1 MIQGNKAVEVFG
13 ITKKFGSIIA
23 VDSVTFDVTEGEIFG
38 FLGPNGAGK
47 TTMLR
52 TISGVI
58 KEVAPGKKEHPTV
71 SGTITYDGKRIDKLK
86 AWKIVKM
93 GIIHCPERRKPFGEM
108 TTLENLKMGA
118 YLRKDKKGIK
128 KDLEWIYELF
138 PILKERANQM
148 SKTLSGGEQQMLAI
162 ARALMSKPKLLA
174 IDEPSLGLAPTLKEK
189 VLESI
194 KKIWR
199 SGVTVLLVEQDVS
212 ITLATAQRIYILANG
227 RIAVEG
233 TAKELMKNRDVR
245 EIYLGL

>member
-1 MIQGNKAVEVFG
+1 VLEVKDLTVHYDGAIALNRVNLKVE
-13 ITKKFGSIIA
+13 
-23 VDSVTFDVTEGEIFG
+23 EGEFVG
-38 FLGPNGAGK
+38 VVGPNGAGK
-47 TTMLR
+47 TTLLR

-71 SGTITYDGKRIDKLK
+71 SGTISYDGKRIDKLK

-93 GIIHCPERRKPFGEM
+93 GIVHCPERRRPFSEM

-138 PILKERANQM
+138 PILKERAKQM
-148 SKTLSGGEQQMLAI
+148 SQTLSGGEQQMLAI

-194 KKIWR
+194 KEIWR

-212 ITLATAQRIYILANG
+212 ITLDTAQRIYILAHG

>member
-1 MIQGNKAVEVFG
+1 VLEVKDLTVHYDGAIALNRVNLKVE
-13 ITKKFGSIIA
+13 
-23 VDSVTFDVTEGEIFG
+23 DGEFVG
-38 FLGPNGAGK
+38 VVGPNGAGK
-47 TTMLR
+47 TTLLR

-58 KEVAPGKKEHPTV
+58 KEVAPGKKEKPSV

-86 AWKIVKM
+86 AWKIVKR
-93 GIIHCPERRKPFGEM
+93 GIVHCPERRRPFSEM
-108 TTLENLKMGA
+108 TTFENLKMGA
-118 YLRKDKKGIK
+118 YLRKDKGEIK
-128 KDLEWIYELF
+128 KDLERIYELF

-148 SKTLSGGEQQMLAI
+148 SRTLSGGEQQMLAI
-162 ARALMSKPKLLA
+162 ARAMMSKPKLLA

-194 KKIWR
+194 KEIWR

>member
-1 MIQGNKAVEVFG
+1 VLEIKDLTVHYDGA
-13 ITKKFGSIIA
+13 IA
-23 VDSVTFDVTEGEIFG
+23 LNRVDLKIEDGEFVG
-38 FLGPNGAGK
+38 VVGPNGAGK
-47 TTMLR
+47 TTLLR

-58 KEVAPGKKEHPTV
+58 KEVAPGKREHPSV
-71 SGTITYDGKRIDKLK
+71 SGTIRYDGKRIDKLK
-86 AWKIVKM
+86 AWKIVKR
-93 GIIHCPERRKPFGEM
+93 GIVHCPERRRPFGEM

-118 YLRKDKKGIK
+118 YLRKDKKGVK
-128 KDLEWIYELF
+128 KDFEWIYELF
-138 PILKERANQM
+138 PILKERADQM

-189 VLESI
+189 VLEGI
-194 KKIWR
+194 KEIWR

-212 ITLATAQRIYILANG
+212 ITLAKAQRIYILAHG

>member
-1 MIQGNKAVEVFG
+1 VLEIKDLTVHYDGAIALNRVSLKVE
-13 ITKKFGSIIA
+13 
-23 VDSVTFDVTEGEIFG
+23 DGEFVG
-38 FLGPNGAGK
+38 VVGPNGAGK
-47 TTMLR
+47 STLLR

-71 SGTITYDGKRIDKLK
+71 SGTIRFDGKRIDKLK
-86 AWKIVKM
+86 AWKIVKK
-93 GIIHCPERRKPFGEM
+93 GIVHCPERRRPFSEM
-108 TTLENLKMGA
+108 TTLENLKIGA

-128 KDLEWIYELF
+128 KDLKWIYELF

-148 SKTLSGGEQQMLAI
+148 SQTLSGGEQQMLAI

-189 VLESI
+189 LLDSI
-194 KKIWR
+194 KEIWR

-212 ITLATAQRIYILANG
+212 ITLATAQRIYILAHG

>member
-1 MIQGNKAVEVFG
+1 VLEIKDLTVHYDGAIALNRVNLKVE
-13 ITKKFGSIIA
+13 
-23 VDSVTFDVTEGEIFG
+23 DGEFVG
-38 FLGPNGAGK
+38 VVGPNGAGK
-47 TTMLR
+47 TTLLR

-58 KEVAPGKKEHPTV
+58 KEVAPGKKERPSV
-71 SGTITYDGKRIDKLK
+71 SGTIRFDGKRIDKLK
-86 AWKIVKM
+86 AWKIVKK
-93 GIIHCPERRKPFGEM
+93 GIVHCPERRRPFGEM
-108 TTLENLKMGA
+108 TTLENLEMGA
-118 YLRKDKKGIK
+118 YLRRDKSAIK
-128 KDLEWIYELF
+128 KDLEWVYQLF
-138 PILKERANQM
+138 PKLKDRTKQM

-174 IDEPSLGLAPTLKEK
+174 IDEPSLGLAPTLKENM
-189 VLESI
+189 LETI
-194 KKIWR
+194 REIWR

>member
-1 MIQGNKAVEVFG
+1 VLEVRDLIVHYDGAIALNRVNLKVE
-13 ITKKFGSIIA
+13 
-23 VDSVTFDVTEGEIFG
+23 DGEFVG
-38 FLGPNGAGK
+38 VVGPNGAGK
-47 TTMLR
+47 TTLLR

-58 KEVAPGKKEHPTV
+58 KEVAPGKKEKPTV

-86 AWKIVKM
+86 AWKIVKR
-93 GIIHCPERRKPFGEM
+93 GIIHCPERRRPFGEM

-118 YLRKDKKGIK
+118 YLRKDKGEIK
-128 KDLEWIYELF
+128 KDLERIYELF
-138 PILKERANQM
+138 PILKERSNQM
-148 SKTLSGGEQQMLAI
+148 SRTLSGGEQQMLAI
-162 ARALMSKPKLLA
+162 ARAIMSKPKLLA

-194 KKIWR
+194 KEIWR